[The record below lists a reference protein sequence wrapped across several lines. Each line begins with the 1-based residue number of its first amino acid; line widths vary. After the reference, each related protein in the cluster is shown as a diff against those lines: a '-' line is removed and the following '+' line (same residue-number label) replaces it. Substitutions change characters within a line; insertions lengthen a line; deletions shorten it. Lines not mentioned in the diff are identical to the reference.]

1 MDKINFFP
9 DDLDVQN
16 KKIILRLDLNVP
28 LKDKL
33 IKDFTRIDLCLPLI
47 KRLVKKKA
55 KIIIISHLGR
65 PKGNKDPALSLTPIY
80 KYIKKSLQANV
91 YFFMGNFDSEVNNK
105 FSHLKEG
112 EIILIE
118 NIRYFKEETEDD
130 DNFSKK
136 LGSLGDIFIND
147 AFSCSHRKHASVHKI
162 TKFIK
167 KSYAGPLLQNELNA
181 INLVIQNKKEP
192 VTCIIGGSKISTKI
206 NVISSLIEKVNNI
219 VIVGAMANNFLVYKK
234 IKVGKSLIEDNTKEI
249 NLEKNIEEN
258 NNFNSI
264 NSFEEINKN
273 INNKFNED
281 NEEKVILLNES
292 ENKLEND
299 IKLITNSGNSEFKEI
314 NLSKPNIIKKID
326 NVEKVDQ
333 LYGLN
338 NRREN
343 IEELIKPINKIN
355 DTNSNLININ
365 TNIRKINNKN
375 FIKNKLLGANKMNNS
390 FYQKKYDENL
400 AHYNYTSESYLDD
413 DEKSINKNKINL
425 DYNTSDDEDSN
436 PIELV

>member
-9 DDLDVQN
+9 NDLDVQN

-28 LKDKL
+28 IKDKI

-47 KRLVKKKA
+47 KRLVEKKA

-91 YFFMGNFDSEVNNK
+91 YFFMGNFDSEVKNK

-118 NIRYFKEETEDD
+118 NIRYFKEEIEDD
-130 DNFSKK
+130 DGFSKK

-167 KSYAGPLLQNELNA
+167 KSYAGPLLQKELNA

-219 VIVGAMANNFLVYKK
+219 VIVGAMANNFLVYQK
-234 IKVGKSLIEDNTKEI
+234 IKVGKSLIEDNSKEI
-249 NLEKNIEEN
+249 IEKIYKKAKVN
-258 NNFNSI
+258 NCEI
-264 NSFEEINKN
+264 IIPEDCVVGIDFEGKG
-273 INNKFNED
+273 NNKS
-281 NEEKVILLNES
+281 L
-292 ENKLEND
+292 ND
-299 IKLITNSGNSEFKEI
+299 IKDNEIILDIGSKTVNS
-314 NLSKPNIIKKID
+314 IKK
-326 NVEKVDQ
+326 K
-333 LYGLN
+333 
-338 NRREN
+338 
-343 IEELIKPINKIN
+343 IEQ
-355 DTNSNLININ
+355 SNTVLWNGPAGYFE
-365 TNIRKINNKN
+365 NKN
-375 FIKNKLLGANKMNNS
+375 FSNGTESIAQTISKNTFERSLISILGGGDTLAAINRSKNKLSFSHLSTAGGA
-390 FYQKKYDENL
+390 FLE
-400 AHYNYTSESYLDD
+400 YLEGKDMPGLSVV
-413 DEKSINKNKINL
+413 K
-425 DYNTSDDEDSN
+425 
-436 PIELV
+436 